1 MKSLEFKSRKHFQE
15 FLEEEKEQMYTT
27 IWKSIDEAHAMGRR
41 EAYVAEIYLEEE
53 SVYID
58 MTSEKHEWKGSL
70 SLALDYFSSEEK
82 YEICAEIKALIDSID
97 KTK

>member
-1 MKSLEFKSRKHFQE
+1 MKSFTFRIRDHFQD

-27 IWKSIDEAHAMGRR
+27 IWKSIDEAHAAGRK

-53 SVYID
+53 GVYID
-58 MTSEKHEWKGSL
+58 MTSEKHEWNNSL
-70 SLALDYFSSEEK
+70 KLALDYFASEEM
-82 YEICAEIKALIDSID
+82 YEICAQIKALMESID